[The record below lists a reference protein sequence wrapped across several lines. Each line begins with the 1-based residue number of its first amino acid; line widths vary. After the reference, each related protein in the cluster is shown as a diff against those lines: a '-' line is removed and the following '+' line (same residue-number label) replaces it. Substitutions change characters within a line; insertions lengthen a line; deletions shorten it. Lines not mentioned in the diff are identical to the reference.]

1 MPSSSKN
8 IEIKVEADR
17 KINNDPI
24 IKTKKYNEIT
34 VRVDDDG
41 TVKDLKKKIW
51 EKLEKLDKKFTENVV
66 KAFGQQPKLTLE
78 YQGSKTDKDLLVVL
92 NDSDILTNKGIGE
105 GSTVHLSFD
114 IFEIRVEPVEETLNK
129 KFTVWVKKTDTVAT
143 VKEMIKNETKIE
155 PKTQTLRGRSPL
167 STVLIDT
174 QMMAPLI
181 ETQSTIYLAIDEFQ
195 IFVDYDNQKHPFWV
209 HGTETVGILKKKIKT
224 AFNIY
229 YYKNE
234 DSSTLEYGTV
244 GVLDHRKLINDY
256 GIGNG
261 ATVCF
266 SLKKFSI
273 LVTYENKKGKHHP
286 FIGVRES
293 DTMKMLKQKIEIE
306 LGFKPMIQSLT
317 YTHGKKQYPLLADD
331 TKTLEDHG
339 ITASESAELVFSEF
353 QICVFNDG
361 KELRVLMKIDD
372 TVKELKE
379 HINDMV
385 GIPPKKQKIS
395 IAKGGEANH
404 RVPQDNEDILSIVED
419 GDVVV
424 HVSEC
429 PAHQFEI
436 FVQYEHR
443 KKAITVYGTDMVEN
457 LKKEINKVIG
467 TVPANQTLTIHT
479 VLEDG
484 KQIQN
489 FGIGPS
495 STIYLSDV
503 ESKPRRRN

>member
-1 MPSSSKN
+1 MPSSSKD

-17 KINNDPI
+17 KINKAI
-24 IKTKKYNEIT
+24 MKTKKYNEIT

-51 EKLEKLDKKFTENVV
+51 EKLEKLDKKMTEDIA
-66 KAFGQQPKLTLE
+66 KALGEQPKLTLE
-78 YQGSKTDKDLLVVL
+78 YQESKTDKDLLVVL
-92 NDSDILTNKGIGE
+92 NDSEILTNKGIGE

-114 IFEIRVEPVEETLNK
+114 IFEIHVEPVEKNLIK

-143 VKEMIKNETKIE
+143 VKEMIKNETEFE
-155 PKTQTLRGRSPL
+155 PKRQTLRGRSPL
-167 STVLIDT
+167 STVLFDT
-174 QMMAPLI
+174 QMMAPPTEI
-181 ETQSTIYLAIDEFQ
+181 QSTIYLAIDEFQ
-195 IFVDYDNQKHPFWV
+195 IFVEYDNEKYPIWV
-209 HGTETVGILKKKIKT
+209 KDTETVAILKKKIKT

-244 GVLDHRKLINDY
+244 GVLDNRKLINDY
-256 GIGNG
+256 GIREG

-266 SLKKFSI
+266 SLKTFLI
-273 LVTYENKKGKHHP
+273 LVIYENKKGKHHL
-286 FIGVRES
+286 FIGVRKS
-293 DTMKMLKQKIEIE
+293 DTVKMLKQKIAIE

-317 YTHGKKQYPLLADD
+317 YSSHNQKQYPLLGDN

-339 ITASESAELVFSEF
+339 ITAGESAQLGFSEF

-385 GIPPKKQKIS
+385 GIPSEKQKIS
-395 IAKGGEANH
+395 IETEGEATH
-404 RVPQDNEDILSIVED
+404 RVPQDNEDMLSIVAD

-436 FVQYEHR
+436 FVQYKNR